1 MARIMATIILA
12 VSIAMAA
19 APGQQMKEIQA
30 TETGVLITYQD
41 GTGYYYGR

>member
-19 APGQQMKEIQA
+19 EPSQSITAIEA
-30 TETGVLITYQD
+30 TETGVLVTYQD